1 MRFKLRSIFCLHMS
15 EAPAPFVEGASL
27 LPLNCFCVFT
37 RNWSGIS
44 MWISLLALYSVPSIS
59 VSFSPLHHIVLIPVA
74 TESSRLF
81 SSLGPVPFH
90 RRLKI
95 SLSRPTEN
103 LAGTFRRIALK
114 HTNILLYFFTRDIM
128 SILPIITNPFLM
140 ATCYFKIE
148 SPSFH
153 NHFSNNGHFWL
164 FSVTNNVN
172 KTTKNI
178 LQKKKIPWTWGLF
191 P

>member
-1 MRFKLRSIFCLHMS
+1 MFSVKSENSLPGHKSLRFPPNFFFPKDLIALHFTFVPMIPFVLTFMYGLRFKLRSIFCLHMS

-95 SLSRPTEN
+95 SLPRPTEN
-103 LAGTFRRIALK
+103 LAGTFRRTALK
-114 HTNILLYFFTRDIM
+114 HKHTFVFFYTWYHEHFAYYYQPLSNGYLLF
-128 SILPIITNPFLM
+128 
-140 ATCYFKIE
+140 
-148 SPSFH
+148 
-153 NHFSNNGHFWL
+153 
-164 FSVTNNVN
+164 
-172 KTTKNI
+172 
-178 LQKKKIPWTWGLF
+178 
-191 P
+191 